1 MKKILEFFKKPP
13 VWLII
18 ITFVLTICFGTTAIV
33 LVCLGIDGTFTYVSY
48 GLAGAFLAYSVYII
62 VRLAPHMKEIV
73 INIINRFSFSKK
85 IASERDFR
93 AVVTSTVSL
102 ALNIAYAIFNIVVAI
117 LAGSLWYGAIAIY
130 HSFLIIMRT
139 DTLLSR
145 KGKMRTSYIR
155 TSVLLI
161 LLSGFLGLAVWQ
173 LVAKDLAFV
182 RFGWTIYAY
191 AAFAFY
197 KITMS
202 IISLVKSRK
211 NTYTTRALK
220 SVSLADALVSILTLQ
235 TSLLYAF
242 SGLELNKTVPNLIT
256 GISVCLLTLA
266 LGIIMLIFS
275 KKRSPLQKKE
285 INFNERK

>member
-33 LVCLGIDGTFTYVSY
+33 LACLGIDGIFTYVSY

-85 IASERDFR
+85 IVSERDFR

-145 KGKMRTSYIR
+145 KGKMRASYIR

-242 SGLELNKTVPNLIT
+242 SGLELNKVVPNLIT